1 MKRGFKQYLGNPKE
15 WALVTELPR
24 LYQAERMERLE
35 HINIRGTGAVF
46 SLDRACEISD
56 IEALM

>member
-1 MKRGFKQYLGNPKE
+1 M
-15 WALVTELPR
+15 TELPR